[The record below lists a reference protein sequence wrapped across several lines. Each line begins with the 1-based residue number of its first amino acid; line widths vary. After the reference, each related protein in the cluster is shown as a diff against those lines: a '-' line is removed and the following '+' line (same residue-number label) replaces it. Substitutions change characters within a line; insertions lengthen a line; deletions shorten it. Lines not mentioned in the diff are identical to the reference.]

1 MIDDPDSAVYRVRVA
16 PLEAMNGNICRILMI
31 GDVVSA
37 VGTEKLTAV
46 LPRLK
51 KEYAAD
57 VTVVNGE
64 NAAVGNGLTRQ
75 AAEQI
80 FSAGADCI
88 TGGNHTFRRREFYE
102 YLDAS
107 EFCLRP
113 ENYGESAPGRG
124 ICIVDKGSVRVGVVN
139 LLGTV
144 FMEPLENPF
153 DCMDRALEA
162 LRGEVHFTVVDFHAE
177 ATAEK
182 RTMGFYLDGKVAAVA
197 GTHTHVQT
205 ADEQILPCGTAYIT
219 DLGMTGPVQSVL
231 GVEPSLAIEKMR
243 THLPV
248 RFQNPDGE
256 CLLQGV
262 CIDIDKTTGKAVHIE
277 RISV

>member
-1 MIDDPDSAVYRVRVA
+1 MV
-16 PLEAMNGNICRILMI
+16 

-37 VGTEKLTAV
+37 IGTEKLIAA

-64 NAAVGNGLTRQ
+64 NAAVGNGITRQ

-80 FSAGADCI
+80 FAAGADCI
-88 TGGNHTFRRREFYE
+88 TGGNHTFRRREFYD
-102 YLDAS
+102 YLDES

-113 ENYGESAPGRG
+113 ENYGDAAPGHG
-124 ICIVDKGSVRVGVVN
+124 ICVVDKGHVRVGVVN

-153 DCMDRALEA
+153 DCMDRALVR
-162 LRGEVHFTVVDFHAE
+162 LQDEVHFTVVDFHAE

-182 RTMGFYLDGKVAAVA
+182 RAMGFYLDGKVAAIV

-205 ADEQILPCGTAYIT
+205 ADAQILPNGTAYMT

-248 RFQNPDGE
+248 RFQNPSGD

-262 CIDIDKTTGKAVHIE
+262 CIDVDKANGKAVCIE